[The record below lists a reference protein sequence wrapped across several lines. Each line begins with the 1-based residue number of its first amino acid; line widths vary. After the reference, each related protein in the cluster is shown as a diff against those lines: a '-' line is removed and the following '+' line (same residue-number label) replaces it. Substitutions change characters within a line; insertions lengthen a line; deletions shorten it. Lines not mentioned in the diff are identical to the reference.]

1 MEEITIGNSHVNKP
15 VYKSKRN
22 LKKKPIVKVMIN
34 TRNSKRINMKMLKK
48 DIKIIKYG
56 EGTKENPDSPKNV
69 FEPI

>member
-1 MEEITIGNSHVNKP
+1 
-15 VYKSKRN
+15 
-22 LKKKPIVKVMIN
+22 
-34 TRNSKRINMKMLKK
+34 MKMLKK